1 MNRYDY
7 NQSRLKKLSDSS
19 DYIFG
24 WPEVITVAMVVIA
37 YLVAEI
43 QL

>member
-7 NQSRLKKLSDSS
+7 TQSRLRQLARDS

-37 YLVAEI
+37 YLVAEV